1 MIMKKKGVKV
11 IGAVFLYQIF
21 DELTNYE
28 EKVPKNSAVFNS
40 GELMEMK
47 ELKQPLIEKDKN
59 KH

>member
-1 MIMKKKGVKV
+1 MIMKKKGVKI

-28 EKVPKNSAVFNS
+28 EKVPKNSSAFNS

-47 ELKQPLIEKDKN
+47 ELKQPLIDKN

>member
-1 MIMKKKGVKV
+1 MIMKKKGVKI

-28 EKVPKNSAVFNS
+28 EQVPKGSAYNS

-47 ELKQPLIEKDKN
+47 ELKQPLIEKN
-59 KH
+59 RH